1 MQTEKPYSRM
11 NHMLPVIAATILITA
26 AALSSLEPST
36 EVSKGYACNRCLC
49 KTIRRRLVANCISR
63 NFSSVPDIPN
73 SSLIDVLLLDS
84 NNLRE
89 LDAGCF
95 SQYPKLDTLSLT
107 DNVIETIHAGAFLNL
122 QNLQMLNLTGNRLKY
137 YNSIWKNNTFEFLH
151 NLKVLSLSRNADKR
165 YTNQTYPDAALS
177 SVASLEHLY
186 LDGLTNQSFEKGFSK
201 MASLKELSFR
211 NGHCNL
217 QNLFNKTFV
226 NIKQVS
232 HLDLS
237 NCAIEYIAAG
247 AFLPLRNSLTHLD
260 ISYNRK
266 LGFDQVG
273 IGAFG
278 WQNSRLQVL
287 NITGIEAEYAICIKI
302 TKEHLKHYTN
312 TSIVEIY
319 ADENKIEAFE
329 KRALQLLPSSLK
341 KVSVQRERFVAGLY
355 LHDLDSLV
363 GLEEI
368 DISGEKGSRKFPD
381 WEARTLVTKADCL
394 ADDEPLCSEFA
405 ANQYKVQAMEDVSGM
420 SDTSNSNGHKAI
432 FISLPPNLK
441 TIKMTFRQMF
451 FRISELIILNN
462 SLTEVDFSHNLLT
475 RWIGP
480 IEGLQKLKKL
490 DLSNNFATDAK
501 PSFFRNFHSLLSL
514 NISWNLLSYVI
525 IRDRD
530 GGLFGNMTSL
540 HVLDLSGNTIQKLP
554 PHLLD
559 GLSNLRTLVLSR
571 NFLYSVKVQVK
582 HMKHL
587 KRVDLSYNMLRWLSW
602 DFTSDL
608 DAIADAGTHTVHMD
622 LSYNPISCECAN
634 LRFLTWML
642 NSKVKQRYQRK
653 RYYCLDE
660 HGKNFSLAHLDTV
673 LKSLKDSCTRNFG
686 LTSGISAIVILCLI
700 LLLGGFAYRNR
711 WKLRY
716 WYYGARYNYKHIN
729 SDEALGNFQYD
740 AFVSYAPEDKQFFDN
755 EMKSNTLEKRLITR
769 DDIPSSEQPL
779 EKIGNLIQQSRK
791 TVLLLSE
798 HFLED
803 EECKQELQAA
813 LPEHLNAKRDLI
825 LMILLEGM
833 PREKIPDEIKHLL
846 QTDSYIEYHEDN
858 KDTFWQRFNKAI
870 SPREVA

>member
-1 MQTEKPYSRM
+1 M
-11 NHMLPVIAATILITA
+11 NHMLPVIAATVLLTA
-26 AALSSLEPST
+26 ATLSSLQTST
-36 EVSKGYACNRCLC
+36 EVSKRYACGRCFC
-49 KTIRRRLVANCISR
+49 NTIGKRLVANCISR

-73 SSLIDVLLLDS
+73 SSLINVLLIDS

-107 DNVIETIHAGAFLNL
+107 YNVIETIHAGAFQNL
-122 QNLQMLNLTGNRLKY
+122 QNLQNLNLTGNRLRY
-137 YNSIWKNNTFEFLH
+137 YNSILKNNTFQFLH
-151 NLKVLSLSRNADKR
+151 NLKVLSLSRNAES
-165 YTNQTYPDAALS
+165 YTNQTYPDTALS
-177 SVASLEHLY
+177 SLASLEHLY

-201 MASLKELSFR
+201 MSSLKELSFR
-211 NGHCNL
+211 NGYCHL

-237 NCAIEYIAAG
+237 NCAIAHIAAG
-247 AFLPLRNSLTHLD
+247 AFLPLRDSLTHLD
-260 ISYNRK
+260 ISYNRE

-278 WQNSRLQVL
+278 WRNSRLQVL
-287 NITGIEAEYAICIKI
+287 NISGIEAKYAICIKI
-302 TKEHLKHYTN
+302 RKNHLKHYTN

-319 ADENKIEAFE
+319 ADENRIESFE
-329 KRALQLLPSSLK
+329 KGALQLLPSSLK
-341 KVSVQRERFVAGLY
+341 KVSLQRERFAAGLY
-355 LHDLDSLV
+355 LYDLHTLV

-368 DISGEKGSRKFPD
+368 DISGQKGSHKFPK
-381 WEARTLVTKADCL
+381 WEARTLITKTDCL
-394 ADDEPLCSEFA
+394 ADDEPLCSEFVE
-405 ANQYKVQAMEDVSGM
+405 NQYKVQTMEDVSGM
-420 SDTSNSNGHKAI
+420 SDTSNCKRHI
-432 FISLPPNLK
+432 ISHVFLPPNLK
-441 TIKMTFRQMF
+441 TIKMTFRQMSF
-451 FRISELIILNN
+451 CISELVIHKNN
-462 SLTEVDFSHNLLT
+462 LAEVDFSHNLLST
-475 RWIGP
+475 WIGP
-480 IEGLQKLKKL
+480 INGLHKLKKL
-490 DLSNNFATDAK
+490 DLSNNLATHVE
-501 PSFFRNFHSLLSL
+501 PSFFRNFQSLSVL
-514 NISWNLLSYVI
+514 NISWNLLNNVI

-530 GGLFGNMTSL
+530 GGLFSNMTSL

-559 GLSNLRTLVLSR
+559 GLLNLRTLVLSR

-587 KRVDLSYNMLRWLSW
+587 KRIDLSYNMLRWLSRG
-602 DFTSDL
+602 FISDL

-634 LRFLTWML
+634 LRFLTWMR

-673 LKSLKDSCTRNFG
+673 LKSLKDSCTSNFG
-686 LTSGISAIVILCLI
+686 LTSGISAIVVFVLI
-700 LLLGGFAYRNR
+700 IVIGGFAYRYR
-711 WKLRY
+711 WKIRY
-716 WYYGARYNYKHIN
+716 WYYEARLDYKHIN
-729 SDEALGNFQYD
+729 SDEALGNYQYD
-740 AFVSYAPEDKQFFDN
+740 AFVSFAPEDEQFFRN
-755 EMKSNTLEKRLITR
+755 EMLSNTQGKSLVTR
-769 DDIPSSEQPL
+769 DAIRSSEQPL
-779 EKIGNLIQQSRK
+779 NKTGTLIEQSRK

-803 EECKQELQAA
+803 EMCSQDLQAA

-846 QTDSYIEYHEDN
+846 QTDSYIEYHENN
-858 KDTFWQRFNKAI
+858 KATFWQRFNKAI
-870 SPREVA
+870 SPREVP